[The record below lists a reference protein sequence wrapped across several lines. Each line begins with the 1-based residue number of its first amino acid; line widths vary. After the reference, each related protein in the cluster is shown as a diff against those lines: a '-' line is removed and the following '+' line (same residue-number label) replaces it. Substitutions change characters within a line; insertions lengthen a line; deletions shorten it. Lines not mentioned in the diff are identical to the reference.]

1 MCAHRAPA
9 SSENVLFLEVL
20 VPQRTYYYNYSVD
33 LVEGYTELKTKLRN
47 SSISKS
53 YDENK
58 FTFVSL
64 KEKGRS
70 RQT

>member
-58 FTFVSL
+58 FTSVSV

-70 RQT
+70 IQR